1 MKTHF
6 PFITLFLILFSVN
19 SFSQPGILDCDFNSD
34 GKIITD
40 FGTDNDAASS
50 IAVQTDGKIIIA
62 GTTIEP
68 ITLDNL
74 LITRYT
80 PDGNI
85 DQTFATNGF
94 DTLGFSDAMDRPH
107 SVIIQPD
114 EKILIAGSSYL
125 SGKSFYF
132 VVRYNANGSLDNSFG
147 NNGKLFSQIDGK
159 FTYVSSIML
168 APDGKIFCGG
178 SCDTD
183 LLLFKLLSDG
193 SIDNTFGTNGY
204 VTTDMSPDETI
215 VKIAIQSDGKI
226 LAAAQVGGFSTK
238 YDFGLLRYNSNGTLD
253 STFSYDGKL
262 FTSFGPDHDYCNDM
276 CLAPDGKIF
285 LAGTSNTNPTNSFAL
300 IKYNSNG
307 SIDLSFNQSG
317 KVLMPIRKSSIC
329 NSVELQED
337 GKILISGY
345 SLDDSN
351 NSDFTLVR
359 LNINGSIDSTFGTD
373 GIVLTDFG
381 TNVDYST
388 CMAIQPDG
396 RILLGGK
403 SDLNFFNIVAI
414 ARYISGLNIG
424 IIDFT
429 TDANSVFIYPNPVN
443 SETVIEYELLNDE
456 ILSVDLFDMNGKL
469 IKTFISNETR
479 NKGKHKETLNFDE
492 SIKAG
497 NYILSLKNNSNHF
510 EIKIIK

>member
-1 MKTHF
+1 M
-6 PFITLFLILFSVN
+6 
-19 SFSQPGILDCDFNSD
+19 
-34 GKIITD
+34 
-40 FGTDNDAASS
+40 
-50 IAVQTDGKIIIA
+50 
-62 GTTIEP
+62 
-68 ITLDNL
+68 
-74 LITRYT
+74 
-80 PDGNI
+80 
-85 DQTFATNGF
+85 
-94 DTLGFSDAMDRPH
+94 
-107 SVIIQPD
+107 
-114 EKILIAGSSYL
+114 
-125 SGKSFYF
+125 
-132 VVRYNANGSLDNSFG
+132 
-147 NNGKLFSQIDGK
+147 
-159 FTYVSSIML
+159 
-168 APDGKIFCGG
+168 
-178 SCDTD
+178 
-183 LLLFKLLSDG
+183 
-193 SIDNTFGTNGY
+193 
-204 VTTDMSPDETI
+204 
-215 VKIAIQSDGKI
+215 
-226 LAAAQVGGFSTK
+226 
-238 YDFGLLRYNSNGTLD
+238 
-253 STFSYDGKL
+253 
-262 FTSFGPDHDYCNDM
+262 
-276 CLAPDGKIF
+276 
-285 LAGTSNTNPTNSFAL
+285 

-359 LNINGSIDSTFGTD
+359 LNSNGSIDSTFGTD